1 VLTSSS
7 LLPPVRRH
15 KFGLAAGARFALQ
28 LGAQSCVFSE
38 TIAMKS
44 SHWIVSATA
53 LLIVLAACQ
62 SGSESSA
69 HRAPAPNRFGYQG
82 TQFADAPP
90 TPTPTPAPEPP
101 PTQETA
107 PTPTPE
113 TTAATTAPTR
123 DIPYGTPVPGKA
135 GFVTSPHAP
144 YAGYVDTRGFPPGT
158 EVKCPYTNKIFLV
171 P

>member
-1 VLTSSS
+1 VLPSSS
-7 LLPPVRRH
+7 LPLPVRRRD
-15 KFGLAAGARFALQ
+15 LNRAAGARFALQ
-28 LGAQSCVFSE
+28 LGAQLCVLSE

-69 HRAPAPNRFGYQG
+69 YRAPGPNRFGYQG

-90 TPTPTPAPEPP
+90 TPTPTPAPEAPP
-101 PTQETA
+101 PQDTA
-107 PTPTPE
+107 PSPTPE
-113 TTAATTAPTR
+113 TTVATTAPTR

-144 YAGYVDTRGFPPGT
+144 YAGYVDVRGFPPGT

>member
-1 VLTSSS
+1 
-7 LLPPVRRH
+7 
-15 KFGLAAGARFALQ
+15 
-28 LGAQSCVFSE
+28 VFNE
-38 TIAMKS
+38 TTTMKS

-69 HRAPAPNRFGYQG
+69 YRAPAPNRFGYQG
-82 TQFADAPP
+82 TQSQQTQFADAPP
-90 TPTPTPAPEPP
+90 TPTPTPAPEPAP
-101 PTQETA
+101 QQDAA

-113 TTAATTAPTR
+113 TTAATTAQAR